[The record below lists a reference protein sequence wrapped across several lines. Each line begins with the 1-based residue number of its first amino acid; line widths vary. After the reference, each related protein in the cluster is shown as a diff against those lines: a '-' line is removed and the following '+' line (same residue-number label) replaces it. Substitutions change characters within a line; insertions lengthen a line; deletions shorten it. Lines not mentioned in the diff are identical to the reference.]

1 MPAKA
6 GQKMLT
12 LWVDESERDALQ
24 TLCKT
29 NGTSVSAFLRSVVI
43 KAVEEQ
49 TTAFIPAAQSGD
61 TTPSEMTEREKALTH
76 GWQKDSE
83 RIRHLEK
90 RLASLEKAMP
100 KFNEDDLVEMRQ
112 EILSGESGSMRYRM
126 GIVEAQL
133 QSLGGSIAW
142 KSGSTESD

>member
-1 MPAKA
+1 
-6 GQKMLT
+6 ML
-12 LWVDESERDALQ
+12 
-24 TLCKT
+24 
-29 NGTSVSAFLRSVVI
+29 
-43 KAVEEQ
+43 
-49 TTAFIPAAQSGD
+49 
-61 TTPSEMTEREKALTH
+61 
-76 GWQKDSE
+76 KD
-83 RIRHLEK
+83 LMQ

-142 KSGSTESD
+142 KSGPTESD

>member
-1 MPAKA
+1 MVTVW
-6 GQKMLT
+6 M
-12 LWVDESERDALQ
+12 DESERDAFQ

-29 NGTSVSAFLRSVVI
+29 TGVSGSSVLRRWILTAIHQQST
-43 KAVEEQ
+43 EL
-49 TTAFIPAAQSGD
+49 TTAAPD
-61 TTPSEMTEREKALTH
+61 TPSTGSSGAGVPPEML
-76 GWQKDSE
+76 KD
-83 RIRHLEK
+83 LMQ

-142 KSGSTESD
+142 KSGPADSD

>member
-1 MPAKA
+1 MVTVW
-6 GQKMLT
+6 M
-12 LWVDESERDALQ
+12 DESERDAFQ

-29 NGTSVSAFLRSVVI
+29 TGVSGSSVLRKWI
-43 KAVEEQ
+43 LTAIQEQ
-49 TTAFIPAAQSGD
+49 TTEFVAAAADEASPVPSGAGV
-61 TTPSEMTEREKALTH
+61 PPEML
-76 GWQKDSE
+76 KD
-83 RIRHLEK
+83 LMQ

-142 KSGSTESD
+142 KSGPADSD

>member
-1 MPAKA
+1 M
-6 GQKMLT
+6 
-12 LWVDESERDALQ
+12 DESERDAFQ

-29 NGTSVSAFLRSVVI
+29 TGVSGSSVLRRWILTAIHQQST
-43 KAVEEQ
+43 EL
-49 TTAFIPAAQSGD
+49 TTVAPG
-61 TTPSEMTEREKALTH
+61 TPSTGSSGAGVPPEML
-76 GWQKDSE
+76 KD
-83 RIRHLEK
+83 LMQ

-112 EILSGESGSMRYRM
+112 EILSGESGSLRYRM

-142 KSGSTESD
+142 KSGSAESN

>member
-1 MPAKA
+1 
-6 GQKMLT
+6 MLT

-24 TLCKT
+24 ALCKT
-29 NGTSVSAFLRSVVI
+29 NGISVSSVLRSWI
-43 KAVEEQ
+43 MAAIQEQ
-49 TTAFIPAAQSGD
+49 TTQLAPAASG
-61 TTPSEMTEREKALTH
+61 TASTGSSTPGVPPEML
-76 GWQKDSE
+76 KD
-83 RIRHLEK
+83 LML

-100 KFNEDDLVEMRQ
+100 KFNADDLVEMRQ

-142 KSGSTESD
+142 QSGPAKNTDSEKD

>member
-1 MPAKA
+1 M
-6 GQKMLT
+6 
-12 LWVDESERDALQ
+12 DESERDAFQ

-29 NGTSVSAFLRSVVI
+29 TGVSGSSVLRRWILTAIHQQST
-43 KAVEEQ
+43 EL
-49 TTAFIPAAQSGD
+49 TTVAPGPPSTGSSGAGV
-61 TTPSEMTEREKALTH
+61 PPEML
-76 GWQKDSE
+76 KD
-83 RIRHLEK
+83 LMQ

-112 EILSGESGSMRYRM
+112 EILSGESGSLRYRM

-142 KSGSTESD
+142 KSGSAESN

>member
-1 MPAKA
+1 MAAKP

-12 LWVDESERDALQ
+12 LWVDEAERDALQ
-24 TLCKT
+24 NLCKT
-29 NGTSVSAFLRSVVI
+29 NGISVSSALRSWI
-43 KAVEEQ
+43 LTAVQEQ
-49 TTAFIPAAQSGD
+49 STNLVAAALESPTAEATRPSGASV
-61 TTPSEMTEREKALTH
+61 PPEML
-76 GWQKDSE
+76 KD
-83 RIRHLEK
+83 LMQ

-112 EILSGESGSMRYRM
+112 EILSGESGSLRYRM

-142 KSGSTESD
+142 KSGSAESN

>member
-1 MPAKA
+1 
-6 GQKMLT
+6 MLT

-24 TLCKT
+24 ALCKT
-29 NGTSVSAFLRSVVI
+29 NGISVSSVLRSWI
-43 KAVEEQ
+43 MAAIQEQ
-49 TTAFIPAAQSGD
+49 TTELAPAASD
-61 TTPSEMTEREKALTH
+61 TASTGSSTPGVPPEML
-76 GWQKDSE
+76 KD
-83 RIRHLEK
+83 LML

-142 KSGSTESD
+142 QSGPAKNTDSEKD

>member
-1 MPAKA
+1 M
-6 GQKMLT
+6 
-12 LWVDESERDALQ
+12 DESERDAFQ

-29 NGTSVSAFLRSVVI
+29 TGVSGSSVLRRWILTAIQQQST
-43 KAVEEQ
+43 EL
-49 TTAFIPAAQSGD
+49 TTAAPDARSTGSSGAGV
-61 TTPSEMTEREKALTH
+61 PPEML
-76 GWQKDSE
+76 KD
-83 RIRHLEK
+83 LMQ

-112 EILSGESGSMRYRM
+112 EILSGESGSLRYRM

-142 KSGSTESD
+142 KSGPAESN

>member
-1 MPAKA
+1 MVTVW
-6 GQKMLT
+6 M
-12 LWVDESERDALQ
+12 DESERDAFQ

-29 NGTSVSAFLRSVVI
+29 TGVSGSSVLRRWI
-43 KAVEEQ
+43 LTAIQQQ
-49 TTAFIPAAQSGD
+49 TTEFVAASPNHGSSVGSGAAV
-61 TTPSEMTEREKALTH
+61 PPEML
-76 GWQKDSE
+76 KD
-83 RIRHLEK
+83 LMQ

-100 KFNEDDLVEMRQ
+100 LFDERDLWEMRE

-142 KSGSTESD
+142 KTGPAKNADSDKD

>member
-1 MPAKA
+1 MPAKP

-12 LWVDESERDALQ
+12 LWVEESDRNALQ
-24 TLCKT
+24 ALCT
-29 NGTSVSAFLRSVVI
+29 SNGTSVSRVLRRWI
-43 KAVEEQ
+43 LTAIQEQ
-49 TTAFIPAAQSGD
+49 TTDLVSANPDI
-61 TTPSEMTEREKALTH
+61 PSERSSGAGVPPEML
-76 GWQKDSE
+76 KD
-83 RIRHLEK
+83 LMQ

-100 KFNEDDLVEMRQ
+100 KFNEDDLVEMRE

-142 KSGSTESD
+142 KSEPRKSD

>member
-1 MPAKA
+1 MVTVW
-6 GQKMLT
+6 M
-12 LWVDESERDALQ
+12 DESERDAFQ

-29 NGTSVSAFLRSVVI
+29 TGVSGSSVLRRWI
-43 KAVEEQ
+43 LTAIQQQ
-49 TTAFIPAAQSGD
+49 TTEFVAASPNHA
-61 TTPSEMTEREKALTH
+61 PSEGSGTAVPPEML
-76 GWQKDSE
+76 KD
-83 RIRHLEK
+83 LMQ

-142 KSGSTESD
+142 KSEPAKNADSNRD

>member
-1 MPAKA
+1 
-6 GQKMLT
+6 MLT
-12 LWVDESERDALQ
+12 LWVEESDRVALQ
-24 TLCKT
+24 ALCT
-29 NGTSVSAFLRSVVI
+29 SNGTSVSRVLRRWI
-43 KAVEEQ
+43 LTAIQEQ
-49 TTAFIPAAQSGD
+49 TTDLVSANPDI
-61 TTPSEMTEREKALTH
+61 PSERSSGAGVPPEML
-76 GWQKDSE
+76 KD
-83 RIRHLEK
+83 LMQ

-142 KSGSTESD
+142 KSGPRKSD